1 MTREHAGRFGRYG
14 ECRGCD
20 EERRR
25 GALSP
30 ICGACESE
38 AEARAEARY
47 DYSGRR

>member
-1 MTREHAGRFGRYG
+1 MREHPGRFGRYG
-14 ECRGCD
+14 VCKGCE

-25 GALSP
+25 SGS
-30 ICGACESE
+30 ICGACEAE